1 MINRIKSLYILKEKI
16 LDFVPIKTKLKI
28 FQRSSMK
35 MLNSLQLNPDIYEL
49 YYYIKRDFEAY
60 DDYIENDMLSLIF
73 HLSLLKNNIS
83 LSNIKEYYFHYLLE
97 QDNISVYYDNIYFKD
112 LLIFLQNHNYN
123 KTLIIQINDLK
134 IDLDKYTDIHINS
147 TLINIDIF
155 FNIKFVERDK
165 SNNIPDIKNF
175 LIKKIIGINT
185 PNYIKKIRFLEPI
198 NLDDNTNLELY
209 NFLLLSF
216 QNCKFNIQC
225 NYKPENSYWKELG
238 KFEQLKIII
247 GDDINNGEQN
257 ENLNKKR
264 NYSYVPYSN
273 LILEQI
279 SKNLSSM
286 ENLNDLCIN
295 YNKKNIYL
303 TNKYINNDNLVKP
316 EKIIFEDFQYD
327 YRKKYFGE
335 LNGIIELILIQK
347 VFKNTC
353 YPINISD
360 KLQSLLVLQLEKVN
374 ILEDHLVNVVK
385 NNPNLE
391 VFEIKKN
398 FSGYVYDIKLAE
410 ALSNLKYLKI
420 LSTHFFWYKINLRS
434 KELFKDFHIQE
445 NQFFKF
451 LKNNSIKYL
460 NISNESNINLHTIEI
475 NLPSLIRLSI
485 DASNL
490 ITYDIQN
497 EKINFINKKN
507 KYNKDINKNNLIINN
522 NIINNEENNCF
533 KTLRF
538 LKLLKVLNFGSFL
551 KKLSKQ
557 NNLENLSLINFD
569 KKIFESIIRY
579 IKEMN
584 NIKYL
589 TFIPDF
595 GEKMTSKESQPFIKI
610 LHNLKDLTYIDVG
623 IYIIDDNLINLL
635 YNKLEKLKSLKKV
648 KITVE
653 LILENDKKLF
663 IEKMNKLKKEKD
675 LLDLKIIY
683 KEKRSPRKKS

>member
-1 MINRIKSLYILKEKI
+1 MII
-16 LDFVPIKTKLKI
+16 
-28 FQRSSMK
+28 
-35 MLNSLQLNPDIYEL
+35 
-49 YYYIKRDFEAY
+49 
-60 DDYIENDMLSLIF
+60 
-73 HLSLLKNNIS
+73 
-83 LSNIKEYYFHYLLE
+83 
-97 QDNISVYYDNIYFKD
+97 
-112 LLIFLQNHNYN
+112 
-123 KTLIIQINDLK
+123 
-134 IDLDKYTDIHINS
+134 
-147 TLINIDIF
+147 
-155 FNIKFVERDK
+155 
-165 SNNIPDIKNF
+165 
-175 LIKKIIGINT
+175 
-185 PNYIKKIRFLEPI
+185 
-198 NLDDNTNLELY
+198 NLELY

-303 TNKYINNDNLVKP
+303 TNKYVNNDNLVKP

-460 NISNESNINLHTIEI
+460 NISNESNINLHI
-475 NLPSLIRLSI
+475 N
-485 DASNL
+485 
-490 ITYDIQN
+490 Y
-497 EKINFINKKN
+497 
-507 KYNKDINKNNLIINN
+507 
-522 NIINNEENNCF
+522 
-533 KTLRF
+533 
-538 LKLLKVLNFGSFL
+538 
-551 KKLSKQ
+551 
-557 NNLENLSLINFD
+557 
-569 KKIFESIIRY
+569 
-579 IKEMN
+579 
-584 NIKYL
+584 
-589 TFIPDF
+589 
-595 GEKMTSKESQPFIKI
+595 
-610 LHNLKDLTYIDVG
+610 
-623 IYIIDDNLINLL
+623 
-635 YNKLEKLKSLKKV
+635 
-648 KITVE
+648 
-653 LILENDKKLF
+653 
-663 IEKMNKLKKEKD
+663 
-675 LLDLKIIY
+675 
-683 KEKRSPRKKS
+683 

>member
-1 MINRIKSLYILKEKI
+1 MINLIKSLYILKEKI

-316 EKIIFEDFQYD
+316 EKIIFEDFQYN

-497 EKINFINKKN
+497 ENINFINKKN

-569 KKIFESIIRY
+569 KKIFWG
-579 IKEMN
+579 IKW
-584 NIKYL
+584 
-589 TFIPDF
+589 
-595 GEKMTSKESQPFIKI
+595 
-610 LHNLKDLTYIDVG
+610 
-623 IYIIDDNLINLL
+623 
-635 YNKLEKLKSLKKV
+635 YN
-648 KITVE
+648 
-653 LILENDKKLF
+653 
-663 IEKMNKLKKEKD
+663 
-675 LLDLKIIY
+675 
-683 KEKRSPRKKS
+683 